1 MAAPKPGSEEG
12 ATYPCP
18 ACDAPLY
25 GWLAA
30 HHPIDRS
37 KLVLDRCEECGLVV
51 TRAERPPDVETEV
64 RPLLGSG
71 EALSVPNRASLQAGI
86 GGAQWA
92 GLEPDRRRLHPTP
105 RAARLLLRRLGVEVL
120 DSSTPLS
127 RRGYLGMLQTL
138 INGFTLRDNFARN
151 ARAGR
156 LPRATARQ
164 RLSFALDAVVS
175 VLVAVPLAIIAA
187 PLELVAALLGRGG
200 VLRLRTAPEIG
211 GSGRR

>member
-1 MAAPKPGSEEG
+1 VAAAEKDTEG

-18 ACDAPLY
+18 ACGAPLY

-30 HHPIDRS
+30 HHPVDRS
-37 KLVLDRCEECGLVV
+37 KLVLDHCEDCGLVV
-51 TRAERPPDVETEV
+51 TRDEQPPDVKAEIG
-64 RPLLGSG
+64 LLLAGG
-71 EALSVPNRASLQAGI
+71 ESIVVPNRASLQGGI

-92 GLEPDRRRLHPTP
+92 GLEPDRRRLHLTP
-105 RAARLLLRRLGVEVL
+105 RAARLLFRGLGVEVL
-120 DSSTPLS
+120 DSSTPFGA
-127 RRGYLGMLQTL
+127 RAYGGMVQTL

-175 VLVAVPLAIIAA
+175 ALVAAPLALLAA
-187 PLELVAALLGRGG
+187 PLELIAAAFGRGG
-200 VLRLRTAPEIG
+200 MLRLRTAPEIE
-211 GSGRR
+211 SAGRN